1 MGSQFSMG
9 IYEEI
14 ITPYTALDME
24 SIRRKYNKFNIMCD
38 KEYENDGFF
47 MSRKQF
53 QDVFEIPT
61 ADLVYRIFAF
71 FDPRQHGHV
80 VSTDVWGGLC
90 LACSAKEEAKLS
102 FLFQLADKNS
112 DKFINHPELIM
123 IMHSSSRGF
132 SRMKQIEAPPMEKIE
147 EICDSGFNHP
157 EVKLDDRGEMGLQD
171 VVMIASA
178 DERLRSYLSNLDSS
192 AGADIGNLYKQQA
205 QYLREL
211 AMIDAVMDTMKRHD
225 RDMSVDEEDYEK
237 ERGGDI
243 KDIVYD
249 GLFENPSDIAR
260 MYLHKLLKSDEDYK
274 LKQASMKNKKR
285 MTMAEKRASQRET
298 QLNKAVLVVPVNA
311 GEREVESLTQEEEMK
326 QRAENAKILQEAQA
340 QASRRAKRKRQMRE
354 EEEKE
359 AGTFGDAA
367 AFKIGYKRV
376 QAARSASNASGDA
389 AEDIVAANQMTSKW
403 ATMKVN
409 NDNMQR
415 LDVDLLEDLVE
426 ATGNIIHDREAKA
439 ALEKLPTNQL
449 GKHTLDC
456 VIKWWKER
464 QRLRRMPA
472 VPPWRKRLDV
482 VLNFISKPWEA
493 LEFLKEETHRQEEE
507 EYQRML
513 RGEEQKPTV
522 GDEKKDEG
530 DNNFAPGGLVK
541 PAWESDEEEEE
552 EEKNCKINARL
563 AIGHVTKATVSSIKF
578 DIAATNI
585 GGGANATA
593 PPPPSTSGG
602 GRPSSPMRA
611 GTPSTPGRPVSRG
624 QTAASHIR
632 TYAYHILTD
641 AFRTADA
648 EWNRKNETIAQ
659 EGGGYKSVTWID
671 FPVNDTASEELE
683 NKCIAQLT
691 RAFDSVPKDY
701 AKSLYVSNKVEM
713 VHLSSRDAKRYIRV
727 TLLNNRDPFLEVE
740 KFLPPDIKLKD
751 AIDNL
756 SLHVDLN
763 VGLDDIL
770 ALTQQYVGFE
780 ERCYGPQE
788 DELGE
793 KGMDPSVFMN
803 SVKQRRKAALRA
815 AKKAHRKEMSLPE
828 MKEHLISRGFSVDGS
843 INEIRER
850 TKQMFAVQAE
860 MCGYGELSNF
870 GEEVA
875 NSIFKRCD
883 RDNDGL
889 LNFWEM
895 NVLQRGLGGIALE
908 YPAKYHQAMFQ
919 SGFANESGM
928 LHKDGLVAYYERF
941 GQLTKDIKGLGIGSV
956 DDYVC
961 AKVSAVGEIRSKV
974 VAGIDKLFDQAREA
988 HRGMKWTNFISRFI
1002 KEFYLDWECKRLSDL
1017 FLKEEVPKLLVQP
1030 GGPAHLLR
1038 EWKKILADGRRG
1050 YIPEMREGVERK
1062 LGKRWGWSKEDE
1074 WTIFSEEEQKERDAE
1089 KERQKVDRCA
1099 NAGIAKGIKVEDYG
1113 IGTLQGWKDFKL
1125 ADGTQPLWLR
1135 QALKSMEEEE
1145 EREKEQDEGD
1155 SIKFGEV
1162 TDVGL
1167 DTIERIAQLKNE
1179 LAGLTEALSRALP
1192 RRQRDELMEMEATK
1206 SEEKTKLEKALERG
1220 VLVSCHHF
1228 LRSYDALRNVCTGVH
1243 SINWGNHAF
1252 TTRFEA
1258 EGFDFFSLLPEGCHE
1273 PSVVAAEQAARQR
1286 RAVERK
1292 AEAKKFI
1299 LEERRKRVMEAK
1311 EREAMKIHLADK
1323 KKKEREEEELTLYTR
1338 GAEARVRGYHKKSD
1352 QTLCIEMW
1360 RRLFLLFENRYDQM
1374 DDNRDITAMAVACNN
1389 LGVVLFE
1396 FGDGQVNFQREAVI
1410 RLRKA
1415 DGYMDDTLRFYKNK
1429 AKMAILEAQKEKRL
1443 ELVKMAEEKR
1453 RQRAKR
1459 EQAAKGEKLL
1469 RGNKEGVKDD
1479 AAQRRKTKLL
1489 ENASM
1494 EVRMAEKAAKEA
1506 EEMEKSILAEFES
1519 SDSDDRGEEKK
1530 KERDDD
1536 ENNSDAD
1543 FNSDEAEDDF
1553 DVDDIVARAAGGNTP
1568 ATTPAQGENPRKK
1581 KSKKGG
1587 SKEKSTKNKHFRR
1600 RTTLIPDGLVKR
1612 VPIPEHIALAA
1623 AIVKCNLVSILNE
1636 MGDPVDEEEND
1647 ERQHMQYDTY
1657 MLYKNFVGEETK
1669 QKTPIGDKIVIK
1681 SIGVARLDAF
1691 PPENFEEWSVR
1702 TTQEDI
1708 ENARLEEE
1716 KRQALLRQKK
1726 LEKEARKAVKEERR
1740 KKRKEKKQRKL
1751 MREFK
1756 MHELDAI
1763 AGGGEIDLDH
1773 LEMINPKKAAKIRDR
1788 QFRMEEAAK
1797 RRKMIKEQRLQ
1808 REKEEAD
1815 EKAKVDEKAR
1825 RERIK
1830 LQAIEDEIEDILA
1843 EDSKLRNGL
1852 NGIVSGFRWTAKPDV
1867 EKIRQEIIDRE
1878 AALKFEAK
1886 EAKKRRKEQEKERE
1900 KKLREKAE
1908 KRARRA
1914 MENASDSDSDSSDE
1928 SVKSDLTDDSNK
1940 NKKGERRKTEIEAN
1954 NNGKRRSV
1962 GSGEK
1967 RRMSL
1972 SNPFA
1977 RSPSPSPSPNKG
1989 GNRLTKMFG
1998 R

>member
-24 SIRRKYNKFNIMCD
+24 SIRRKYNQFNRMCD

-53 QDVFEIPT
+53 QEVFEIPT

-71 FDPRQHGHV
+71 FDPQQHGRC
-80 VSTDVWGGLC
+80 VSTDIWGGLT

-112 DKFINHPELIM
+112 DHFINHPELIM

-147 EICDSGFNHP
+147 QICESGFNHP
-157 EVKLDDRGEMGLQD
+157 EVKLDERGEIALQD
-171 VVMIASA
+171 VVLIASA

-211 AMIDAVMDTMKRHD
+211 AMIDAVMDSMKRHD
-225 RDMSVDEEDYEK
+225 RDMTVDEEDYEK

-249 GLFENPSDIAR
+249 GLFENPSDVAR

-274 LKQASMKNKKR
+274 IKQAQMKNKKR
-285 MTMAEKRASQRET
+285 MTMAERRASQRES
-298 QLNKAVLVVPVNA
+298 QMNKVSPSVPIEPTTTTTSDQPN
-311 GEREVESLTQEEEMK
+311 LTPEEE
-326 QRAENAKILQEAQA
+326 QQQLAENAKILQEAQQ

-367 AFKIGYKRV
+367 AFRIGYKRV
-376 QAARSASNASGDA
+376 QTGISSTSNASGDA

-439 ALEKLPTNQL
+439 ALNKLPTNQL
-449 GKHTLDC
+449 GKHTLES

-464 QRLRRMPA
+464 QRLRRQPA
-472 VPPWRKRLDV
+472 VPPWRARLQT
-482 VLNFISKPWEA
+482 VLGFISKPWEA
-493 LEFLKEETHRQEEE
+493 LEFLKKETHRQVQINKREEGWANWKTEEDLQRGKEQAEEE
-507 EYQRML
+507 EYQKLL
-513 RGEEQKPTV
+513 RGEEQNKKE
-522 GDEKKDEG
+522 GDEKKDDQTTNPERRAS
-530 DNNFAPGGLVK
+530 DTFAPNSLVK

-552 EEKNCKINARL
+552 EERNCKINARL
-563 AIGHVTKATVSSIKF
+563 AIGHITDKPVSSIKF

-585 GGGANATA
+585 GGGGIANAPLPA
-593 PPPPSTSGG
+593 TSNGS
-602 GRPSSPMRA
+602 RPSSPMRGA
-611 GTPSTPGRPVSRG
+611 TPGTPGRPVSRG

-632 TYAYHILTD
+632 TYAYHILND

-648 EWNRKNETIAQ
+648 EWNQKNESIAQ
-659 EGGGYKSVTWID
+659 ESGGYKSVTWID
-671 FPVNDTASEELE
+671 FPIHDTASEELV
-683 NKCIAQLT
+683 NKALAQLT

-713 VHLSSRDAKRYIRV
+713 VQLSSRDTKRYLRV

-751 AIDNL
+751 AIDSL
-756 SLHVDLN
+756 SLHVNMN

-770 ALTQQYVGFE
+770 ALTQQYVGYE
-780 ERCYGPQE
+780 DRCYGPQE

-815 AKKAHRKEMSLPE
+815 AKKAHKKEMPLSE

-850 TKQMFAVQAE
+850 VKQMFAVQAE

-908 YPAKYHQAMFQ
+908 YPAKYHQAIFQ
-919 SGFANESGM
+919 SGFSNESG
-928 LHKDGLVAYYERF
+928 LLSKDGLVAYYERF
-941 GQLTKDIKGLGIGSV
+941 GQLTKDIKDLGVGSV

-961 AKVSAVGEIRSKV
+961 AKVSALGEIRSKV
-974 VAGIDKLFDQAREA
+974 VAGIDKLFDQAKEA
-988 HRGMKWTNFISRFI
+988 HLGMKWTNFITRFI
-1002 KEFYLDWECKRLSDL
+1002 KDFYLDWECKRLSDL
-1017 FLKEEVPKLLVQP
+1017 FLKEEIPKWLVQP

-1038 EWKKILADGRRG
+1038 EWKKIIADGRRG
-1050 YIPEMREGVERK
+1050 YVPEMREGVERK
-1062 LGKRWGWSKEDE
+1062 LGKRWGWSAEDE
-1074 WTIFSEEEQKERDAE
+1074 WTIFSEEEQKDRDAK
-1089 KERQKVDRCA
+1089 KERQKVERCA
-1099 NAGIAKGIKVEDYG
+1099 NAGISKGINVEEYG
-1113 IGTLQGWKDFKL
+1113 TGTLQGWKDFKL

-1135 QALKSMEEEE
+1135 ETLRALEEEE
-1145 EREKEQDEGD
+1145 EREKEQQEGD
-1155 SIKFGEV
+1155 DVKFGEV
-1162 TDVGL
+1162 TVVDLGTV
-1167 DTIERIAQLKNE
+1167 ERIAQLKSE

-1192 RRQRDELMEMEATK
+1192 RRQREELEEMEATK
-1206 SEEKTKLEKALERG
+1206 SEEKTRLEKAMERG

-1228 LRSYDALRNVCTGVH
+1228 LRSYDAIRNVCSGVH
-1243 SINWGNHAF
+1243 SVNWGNHAF
-1252 TTRFEA
+1252 TMRLEA
-1258 EGFDFFSLLPEGCHE
+1258 EGFDFFSLLPAGCHE
-1273 PSVVAAEQAARQR
+1273 PSVVAAEQAARQK

-1292 AEAKKFI
+1292 VEARKFI
-1299 LEERRKRVMEAK
+1299 MEERRRRVMEAK
-1311 EREAMKIHLADK
+1311 EREAMKAQLADK

-1338 GAEARVRGYHKKSD
+1338 GADARVRGYHKKSD

-1374 DDNRDITAMAVACNN
+1374 DDNRDISAMAVACNN
-1389 LGVVLFE
+1389 LGTVLFE

-1415 DGYMDDTLRFYKNK
+1415 DSYMDDTLKFYKNK
-1429 AKMAILEAQKEKRL
+1429 SKMALLEAQKEKRM

-1459 EQAAKGEKLL
+1459 EQAAKGEKILK
-1469 RGNKEGVKDD
+1469 RGKGGGENE
-1479 AAQRRKTKLL
+1479 AATRRKTKLL

-1494 EVRMAEKAAKEA
+1494 EVRMAEKAALEA
-1506 EEMEKSILAEFES
+1506 EEMERSILAEFES
-1519 SDSDDRGEEKK
+1519 SDK
-1530 KERDDD
+1530 
-1536 ENNSDAD
+1536 NSDAD
-1543 FNSDEAEDDF
+1543 FDSDEAEDDF
-1553 DVDDIVARAAGGNTP
+1553 NVDDIVARAAAGSRCNTP
-1568 ATTPAQGENPRKK
+1568 ADGKR
-1581 KSKKGG
+1581 KGG
-1587 SKEKSTKNKHFRR
+1587 GGKGKGKGKDVNKIFVRR

-1612 VPIPEHIALAA
+1612 VAIPEHIALAA
-1623 AIVKCNLVSILNE
+1623 AIVKCNLVSMLNE
-1636 MGDPVDEEEND
+1636 IGDPVDEEEND
-1647 ERQHMQYDTY
+1647 ERQHMQYDCY

-1669 QKTPIGDKIVIK
+1669 LKQPVGDKIVIK
-1681 SIGVARLDAF
+1681 SIGVARLDTF
-1691 PPENFEEWSVR
+1691 PPEDFEEWSVR

-1708 ENARLEEE
+1708 ERVRLEEE
-1716 KRQALLRQKK
+1716 KRQVLLRQKK
-1726 LEKEARKAVKEERR
+1726 VEKEERRKAKNERR
-1740 KKRKEKKQRKL
+1740 KKRKEKRQRKL

-1797 RRKMIKEQRLQ
+1797 RRKMIKEQREQ
-1808 REKEEAD
+1808 REKEEAE
-1815 EKAKVDEKAR
+1815 EKEEEERKRR
-1825 RERIK
+1825 REAIK
-1830 LQAIEDEIEDILA
+1830 LQAIEDEIQDILD

-1852 NGIVSGFRWTAKPDV
+1852 NGIVSGFRWTAKPNV
-1867 EKIRQEIIDRE
+1867 EKIRQEIVDRE

-1914 MENASDSDSDSSDE
+1914 IENASSS
-1928 SVKSDLTDDSNK
+1928 SGSSSSACL
-1940 NKKGERRKTEIEAN
+1940 G
-1954 NNGKRRSV
+1954 GV
-1962 GSGEK
+1962 GSQSQQG
-1967 RRMSL
+1967 RR
-1972 SNPFA
+1972 
-1977 RSPSPSPSPNKG
+1977 
-1989 GNRLTKMFG
+1989 
-1998 R
+1998 